1 MPEVDLVVHNA
12 DWLITLDKKRQIY
25 RDGAVAVQGDKIVE
39 VGKSEALLS
48 KYQAKKKV
56 SAHRGVVIPGLIDG
70 HLHSSFQM
78 SRGLADDVG
87 SQQFLFERM
96 YPYEAALSAE
106 DTYLSALL
114 CTANCIRHG
123 VSCFIDPGNYDPE
136 QTVKAI
142 AESGIRA
149 VVAKSS
155 MDLAKSGLGTLPPR
169 FQETTESALE
179 TGCQIVEDFHN
190 SHDGRIRA
198 SLSFRGVNN
207 CTDELIKRMKDCA
220 DEFGVLIQAHA
231 CFAKETRDAS
241 IRQHKMPEIERL
253 HSIGALGSNLL
264 LIHCGWLSSKEVAL
278 LKEFDVKVVAC
289 ASSSLHNAYG
299 NIVMGFIP
307 ELLEMGVKVCVG
319 SDHACSGIVDLTT
332 EMFVLSTAYKETRLD
347 PAILAPETVTEM
359 ATLNGAACA
368 LWQDEIGSLEVGKKA
383 DIAIYGIDTPDWLPL
398 YNPISN
404 LVYSAPGNTARTLI
418 VDGAVVMD
426 EGRIQTLDEEAL
438 YEEVLKRQEHIL
450 KVTGLADT
458 IRPKWPIE

>member
-1 MPEVDLVVHNA
+1 MREVDLIVHDA
-12 DWLITLDKKRQIY
+12 DWLITLDERRQVY
-25 RDGAVAVQGDKIVE
+25 RDGAVAIEGEKIVE
-39 VGKSEALLS
+39 VGKTDALLS
-48 KYQAKKKV
+48 NYQAKKKL
-56 SAHRGVVIPGLIDG
+56 SARRGVVVPGLIDG

-96 YPYEAALSAE
+96 YPYEAALSA
-106 DTYLSALL
+106 DDSYLSALL
-114 CTANCIRHG
+114 CAANCIRHG
-123 VSCFIDPGNYDPE
+123 VTCFIDPGNYHPE

-155 MDLAKSGLGTLPPR
+155 MDIAKSALGTLPPR
-169 FQETTESALE
+169 FQETTESALD
-179 TGCQIVEDFHN
+179 TGLQVVKDFHN
-190 SHDGRIRA
+190 SHNGRIRA

-207 CTDELIKRMKDCA
+207 CTDKLIERMKQHA
-220 DEFGVLIQAHA
+220 DESNVLIQAHA

-241 IRQHKMPEIERL
+241 LRQHKMPEIERL
-253 HSIGALGSNLL
+253 HSIGALGPNLL
-264 LIHCGWLSSKEVAL
+264 LIHCGWLSSKEVVL
-278 LKEFDVKVVAC
+278 LREFDVKVVAC

-332 EMFVLSTAYKETRLD
+332 EMFLLSTAYKETRLD
-347 PAILAPETVTEM
+347 PAILAPEKVTEM

-383 DIAIYGIDTPDWLPL
+383 DMAIYAVDTPDWLPL

-404 LVYSAPGNTARTLI
+404 LVYSAPGNTARTVI

-426 EGRIQTLDEEAL
+426 ESRIQTLDEEAL

-450 KVTGLADT
+450 EVTGLADA
-458 IRPKWPIE
+458 IRPRWPIE